1 MIKVFTHT
9 DLDGV
14 ASPIVLEKLLRS
26 VEIINPYDFYDI
38 SYCSTGS
45 YGTINTEISDF
56 IETKHEELVAIFI
69 LDTAPTEEVLLKLI
83 EYCNVNDVLL
93 QVIDHHLDSVVLAG
107 KYPKFVIGKVADEKG
122 KQFSATSL
130 IFHTYV
136 GMTPDEFIDQF
147 GNLSLE
153 EDSLPDQQVKL
164 AEFASI
170 VCSWDTWAWHND
182 ENDKWGILAKQFNNL
197 LYAISREEFV
207 NQYRYNPST
216 LVSPTNKFLLK
227 FLDSQEESYIEHK
240 LKKATFGSI
249 KLESKPLTYAFVSA
263 EQYSSTLGNR
273 MCKLTDENENEV
285 DFAVIFNN
293 GNLSFRA
300 TKPEMDVSV
309 VAKAY
314 FNGGGHKHASG
325 GTLSTFNA
333 QEVFENHYKTQI

>member
-1 MIKVFTHT
+1 MIKVFTHN

-14 ASPIVLEKLLRS
+14 ASPIVLENALKAVNLTNDL
-26 VEIINPYDFYDI
+26 ETYDV

-45 YGTINTEISDF
+45 YGTINTEISEY
-56 IETKHEELVAIFI
+56 IETKHEDLNSIFI

-83 EYCNVNDVLL
+83 TYCNSNGLVL
-93 QVIDHHLDSVVLAG
+93 QVIDHHLDSVVLAK
-107 KYPKFVIGKVADEKG
+107 KYPDYVVGLVSDVKG
-122 KQFSATSL
+122 KQYSATSL
-130 IFHTYV
+130 IFHNFI
-136 GMTPDEFIDQF
+136 GMSPDDFIDQF
-147 GNLSLE
+147 SNLAYEEGSNLE
-153 EDSLPDQQVKL
+153 HNIKI

-216 LVSPTNKFLLK
+216 LVSPTNKFLLN

-273 MCKLTDENENEV
+273 MCTLTDENENEV

-325 GTLSTFNA
+325 GTLATFNA